1 MTANLAPH
9 TAFFYRCATEP
20 TLRFFAFKPNNM
32 KNKLLATLLSLN
44 LIGLT
49 AVAFPVSRAVNEGT
63 TSATI
68 YLLDVDN
75 NGVKDF
81 MFFSEYLDTVTQYTD
96 YIVGLNGNTIQ
107 TWSGTE
113 AWCLLLGEFVGFNTN
128 QWNDTAL
135 VGRNNQ
141 TAGAIAT
148 QNNGEGYVGLQF
160 KIGNNTH
167 KGWAKLRV
175 SFGQTIIQSCGYET
189 VPGEDILAGDG
200 GVGISNVEFDL
211 HASLYP
217 NPVSNQLSIAIDET
231 MLGAELNIYNSTGTL
246 VGTSKFETV
255 TAIIET
261 YNYTPGIYI
270 AELKTE
276 NGVALKRWV
285 KM

>member
-1 MTANLAPH
+1 
-9 TAFFYRCATEP
+9 
-20 TLRFFAFKPNNM
+20 M

-75 NGVKDF
+75 NGIKDF

-246 VGTSKFETV
+246 VGSSKFETV

-261 YNYTPGIYI
+261 YDYTPGIYI